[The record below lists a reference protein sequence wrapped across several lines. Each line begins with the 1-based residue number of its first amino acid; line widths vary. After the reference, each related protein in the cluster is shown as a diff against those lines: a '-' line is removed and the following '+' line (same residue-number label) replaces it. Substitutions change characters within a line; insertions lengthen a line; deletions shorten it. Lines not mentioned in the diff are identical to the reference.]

1 MSPKVADVLH
11 DKVMHRGDGAQEPGY
26 NYRHRHHDNQH
37 QPPDTSH
44 LPHRS
49 YPLPLAH
56 DRRHQLQQQHQQ
68 KAPVSSAY
76 DETYGDRAGGEGE
89 DVKDLRIDP
98 AVCLQQR
105 SSPPEE
111 SLARLDCHRRTSP
124 PEAEARFDHP
134 LDTAAPREGRSPQDS
149 APRVDFFRAT
159 PPQDRKF
166 DHNRGG
172 TPSQEPQVRFD
183 HRGTSPQEPQSRFD
197 HRGTSPQ
204 EPQSRFDRRGTS
216 PQELQARFDHR
227 GTSPQEPQARFDHRG
242 TSPQARFDHR
252 ETSPQEPQ
260 ARFDHRGTPPQ
271 ARFDHRETSPQEPQA
286 RFDHRGTSPQARFDH
301 RGTSPQAPQ
310 SRFDQGREASPEESQ
325 ARFDF
330 IRDAVRG
337 DSPPARVDRQTGT
350 SASPP
355 RELPSAGHSP
365 DGGAGD
371 PRRAGSS
378 PTARN
383 LFGFAAARGL
393 PPSSSSSSSSDP
405 PAPPR
410 VSFASSSP
418 AVLRTA
424 MVTSTPAQTEESRKN
439 AQRYADTDFD
449 GLCAVLCCDLGWL

>member
-49 YPLPLAH
+49 YPLHLAH

-68 KAPVSSAY
+68 KAPVNSAY

-89 DVKDLRIDP
+89 DVKDIRIDP

-204 EPQSRFDRRGTS
+204 EPQSRFD
-216 PQELQARFDHR
+216 HR
-227 GTSPQEPQARFDHRG
+227 GTSPQEPQSRFDHRG

-260 ARFDHRGTPPQ
+260 V
-271 ARFDHRETSPQEPQA
+271 

-301 RGTSPQAPQ
+301 RGSSSQAPQ

-393 PPSSSSSSSSDP
+393 SPSSSSSSDP

-439 AQRYADTDFD
+439 AQRYAGTDFD
-449 GLCAVLCCDLGWL
+449 GLCAVLWCDLGWL